1 MILSRPA
8 EMTACKHGIKSV
20 CTFDRDQKELLMTAP
35 WEASPA
41 VYQSVFCARASAAAR
56 GRGSFYRTMP
66 VTKEDGFLA
75 CLPVGAALTAV

>member
-35 WEASPA
+35 SEASPA
-41 VYQSVFCARASAAAR
+41 VYQSA
-56 GRGSFYRTMP
+56 
-66 VTKEDGFLA
+66 FLRSRISRR
-75 CLPVGAALTAV
+75 VGAG